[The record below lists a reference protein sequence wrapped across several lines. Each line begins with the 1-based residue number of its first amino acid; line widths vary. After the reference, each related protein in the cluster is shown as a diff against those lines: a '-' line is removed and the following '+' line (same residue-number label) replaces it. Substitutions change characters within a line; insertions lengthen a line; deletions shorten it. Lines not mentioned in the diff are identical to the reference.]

1 MEEFDDMESWIKKH
15 QKINKCSRYEA
26 IEDYFY
32 EKTIAA
38 LKISSRQQD
47 PVKWL
52 LETRRV

>member
-15 QKINKCSRYEA
+15 QKINKCNRYEA